1 MAGGQR
7 DRKFYQNHG
16 SAGKTGTGSHGRSE
30 HWFQGLIAAA
40 LSIGISKRE
49 LLNDYYMDEIGPIFE
64 EWNRLHDPDREE
76 TEEVEAAD
84 FLGGEGEWLE

>member
-1 MAGGQR
+1 M
-7 DRKFYQNHG
+7 
-16 SAGKTGTGSHGRSE
+16 
-30 HWFQGLIAAA
+30 IAAA

-49 LLNDYYMDEIGPIFE
+49 LLRDYYMDEIGPIFE

-76 TEEVEAAD
+76 TEEVEAAE